1 MKTKP
6 LNSEIFRSRASHEL
20 EILCGLDGKLHIVAV
35 GPGRA
40 VDHDFPARARCPF
53 LRGIPL
59 ILQIEPLSSLP
70 RADIRPFTSLR
81 RLGGLLEQSAVESFL
96 AASAHR
102 QCPCGY
108 SRLDHRQVGDRVAI
122 SYWSSGPRLASV
134 APTITAERK
143 F

>member
-1 MKTKP
+1 VKTKP

-70 RADIRPFTSLR
+70 RADIRPLRHFEDWAACWNKARWSLFLLLLLTGNVLVATLAWIIV
-81 RLGGLLEQSAVESFL
+81 RLVTG
-96 AASAHR
+96 
-102 QCPCGY
+102 
-108 SRLDHRQVGDRVAI
+108 
-122 SYWSSGPRLASV
+122 
-134 APTITAERK
+134 
-143 F
+143 